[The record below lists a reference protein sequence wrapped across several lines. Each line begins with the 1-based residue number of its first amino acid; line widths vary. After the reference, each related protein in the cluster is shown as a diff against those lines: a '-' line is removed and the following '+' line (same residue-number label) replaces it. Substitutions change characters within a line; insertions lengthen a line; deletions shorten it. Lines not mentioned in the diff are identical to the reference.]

1 VSTSTG
7 KLIGE
12 PIKRLDLS
20 AREYALEEYSR
31 DEDVD
36 VASMIDGYR
45 AGFES
50 ARIAISVLVR
60 DAKNVD
66 PEVSRE
72 LAKRIESLGD
82 EPVTRE
88 ELPVTNLVESSDGR
102 VLPYFLAWLLG
113 VPMSVLLLIYLIR
126 GCR

>member
-1 VSTSTG
+1 MSTSTG